1 MQRHLERLSPRKVH
15 ILFWHVRT
23 YVNPM
28 HHAQSDNLEP
38 HRTTRVNEKAV
49 KVNHKNA
56 ENERFDALKNLH
68 RIPAIHSNK
77 TPEKLKPFGFVISW
91 F

>member
-1 MQRHLERLSPRKVH
+1 
-15 ILFWHVRT
+15 
-23 YVNPM
+23 M
-28 HHAQSDNLEP
+28 HHAQSDKLEP

-49 KVNHKNA
+49 NYKNA

-68 RIPAIHSNK
+68 RILAIHSNK